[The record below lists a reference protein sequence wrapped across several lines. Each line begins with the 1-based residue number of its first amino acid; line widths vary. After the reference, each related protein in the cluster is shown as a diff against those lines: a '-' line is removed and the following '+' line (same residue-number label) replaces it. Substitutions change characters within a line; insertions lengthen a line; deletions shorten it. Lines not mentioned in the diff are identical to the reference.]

1 MTPTIYRRKFLTLI
15 NMGIS
20 KTLTER
26 KLANLIKAYEDKN
39 DYLKYQADCTEI
51 TFDDF
56 MYAIF
61 CRDTIGGRLVEPFEQ
76 EGCRE
81 YLLWRQEHEKKRQ
94 MYAQLKED
102 EIAAAGAEG
111 REPRGVKMDWSIDY
125 SAFEG
130 DWKWRYN
137 PIVTWCTKSG
147 DKTQFRS
154 HIWLNGETGMDF
166 VEDRRFAI
174 VAPVT
179 FVGRNRTAKNARFVY
194 GLTVDL
200 DDVSLT
206 NLKRLFKFMHSDN
219 DDIKLP
225 LANIIVSSGTGFH
238 LYYLFDSPIP
248 MWGRAKK
255 ILKQIKYYLI
265 KLIWQPTITTRAE
278 HLQFQGLFQGYRIPG
293 SLTKFGEKVRAFSP
307 NGTRLFKPSEFLYY
321 KNKPNRKK
329 HIVICDEKKDF
340 DLTFDDLDYIDDV
353 ASDPIRL
360 EMARKKWPDWYQRRV
375 INKEPRRYWKVK
387 RDLYDWWKRILR
399 KPGAVKVG
407 HRYNCLFCLAVYAA
421 KCEIPFDELKEDALS
436 YLDYFEALTNDETN
450 HFKEEEVMDA
460 LKGYKEE
467 LKTLPIGS
475 IKYLSG
481 ISIERNKPRGRSKT
495 EHVAMLHAIQKVVKR
510 KPPRKSDAV
519 GRPKGSP
526 NKERVEAWCEAHP
539 DGRVCD
545 CAKALG
551 LSLPTAR
558 KYFSGTSLCERV
570 RSWRR
575 EHPSGSMNLCAKDI
589 GVCWRTVRAHWD

>member
-1 MTPTIYRRKFLTLI
+1 MVDKGKTNLLTDKKI
-15 NMGIS
+15 AAI
-20 KTLTER
+20 
-26 KLANLIKAYEDKN
+26 IKSYEDKN
-39 DYLKYQADCTEI
+39 HYLKYQADCTEM

-76 EGCRE
+76 AGCRE
-81 YLLWRQEHEKKRQ
+81 YLLWRQEYEKKVQ
-94 MYAQLKED
+94 TYAQLKE
-102 EIAAAGAEG
+102 EELAAAEVEG
-111 REPRGVKMDWSIDY
+111 RKPGKVEMDWSINY
-125 SAFEG
+125 GAFE

-137 PIVTWCTKSG
+137 PIVTWCSKTKRG
-147 DKTQFRS
+147 DKNQFRS
-154 HIWLNGETGMDF
+154 HIWLAGETGLDF

-194 GLTVDL
+194 GLTIDL

-206 NLKRLFKFMHSDN
+206 NLKRLFKFMHSD
-219 DDIKLP
+219 DADLRLP

-238 LYYLFDSPIP
+238 LYYLFDAPIP

-265 KLIWQPTITTRAE
+265 KLIWQHTITTRAE
-278 HLQFQGLFQGYRIPG
+278 HRQFQGLFQGYRVPG
-293 SLTKFGEKVRAFSP
+293 SLTKFGEKVRAFAPS
-307 NGTRLFKPSEFLYY
+307 GARLFKPSELLYY
-321 KNKPNRKK
+321 KNVPNRKK
-329 HIVICDEKKDF
+329 NIVVRDDKDF
-340 DLTFDDLDYIDDV
+340 DDLTFADLDYIDDA
-353 ASDPIRL
+353 ASDPLRL
-360 EMARKKWPDWYQRRV
+360 EMARQKWPEWYQRRV
-375 INKEPRRYWKVK
+375 INQEPRKYWKVK

-399 KPGAVKVG
+399 RPGAVKVG

-436 YLDYFEALTNDETN
+436 YLDYFEALTNDESN

-475 IKYLSG
+475 IKHLSG
-481 ISIERNKPRGRSKT
+481 ISIERNPQRGRTKK
-495 EHVAMLHAIQKVVKR
+495 EHVAMLHAIQKAVGR
-510 KPPRKSDAV
+510 RPPRTSEGV

-526 NKERVEAWCEAHP
+526 NQERVREWCEAHP
-539 DGRVCD
+539 DGTASE
-545 CAKALG
+545 CAKELG
-551 LSLPTAR
+551 LSAPTAR
-558 KYFSGTSLCERV
+558 KYFAGTSLCERV

-575 EHPSGSMNLCAKDI
+575 EHPSGSMNACAKDL
-589 GVCWRTVRAHWD
+589 GVCWRTVKKNWISAD